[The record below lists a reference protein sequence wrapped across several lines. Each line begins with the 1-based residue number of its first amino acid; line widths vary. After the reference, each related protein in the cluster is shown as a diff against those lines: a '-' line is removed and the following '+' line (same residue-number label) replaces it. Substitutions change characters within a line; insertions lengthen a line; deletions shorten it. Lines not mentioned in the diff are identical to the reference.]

1 VIIKDHLPKID
12 KDLKH
17 NKRSSLASQKTVE
30 FNKGKISKNALAIL
44 QNRYLLQ
51 NTKGQIIESPM
62 QLFRRVAHAIVSV
75 ESKYHNDPTQIEEE
89 FFQILSNLE
98 FLPNT
103 PTLMNAG
110 TRLGQLSACFVLPV
124 EDSLEGIFEALKWT
138 AIIHQSG
145 GGTGFDF
152 SNLRPQGEPATSI
165 GVAASGPIKFM
176 TIFDKTTDVIK
187 QGRMRRGANM
197 GILRIDHPD
206 ILEFITSKSQKNF
219 LNNFNISVAVTDQ
232 FMDAV
237 SKNKEFFLINP
248 RNKKVVKKLDAN
260 KVFNLIT
267 EQAWKTGDP
276 GLIFL
281 DQINRENP
289 TPAVGKITATN
300 PCSEQPLLPWES
312 CNLGSI
318 NLSKII
324 SNKKIDWQK
333 LQKLVHLGVRFLDD
347 VIDANNYPNNKISKM
362 THSNRKI
369 GLGVMGFADALIKMG
384 IPYNSKK
391 ALDLAAKIMQFIQNE
406 AHGASRQLGK
416 ERGNFP
422 NFKKSIWC
430 TQKKYKHMRNASV
443 TTIAPTGTISIIAGC
458 SSGIEPLFAIS
469 FIRNVMDGTKLLE
482 VNPIFLE
489 LLQKRIPQKLFSKI
503 AESGS
508 IQKFKELPKDIR
520 KIFVTAL
527 DIDPYWH
534 VKMQAA
540 FQKYTDSGVSKTI
553 NLPPNSNPRQVRE
566 AFLLAHRLG
575 CKGITVYRYGSKPN
589 QTLRIGKISGFKGDQ
604 IIADSEFAGGCDAV
618 TCPH

>member
-1 VIIKDHLPKID
+1 MTFIEALG
-12 KDLKH
+12 
-17 NKRSSLASQKTVE
+17 
-30 FNKGKISKNALAIL
+30 FNRRKISKNALKIL

-51 NTKGQIIESPM
+51 NEKGQIIESPM
-62 QLFRRVAHAIVSV
+62 QLFKRVAHSIAIV
-75 ESKYHNDPTQIEEE
+75 EKKYGSNTQQIEEE
-89 FFQILSNLE
+89 FFKILSNLE

-110 TRLGQLSACFVLPV
+110 TKLGQLSACFVLPV

-152 SNLRPQGEPATSI
+152 SKLRPKGEPVAKI

-197 GILRIDHPD
+197 GILRVDHPD
-206 ILEFITSKSQKNF
+206 IIEFITCKSQKNF
-219 LNNFNISVAVTDQ
+219 LSNFNISVAVTDD

-237 SKNKEFFLINP
+237 SKDKEFCLINP
-248 RNKKVVKKLDAN
+248 RNKKIVKKIKAKKIFDLLA
-260 KVFNLIT
+260 

-276 GLIFL
+276 GLIFI
-281 DQINRENP
+281 DEINRKNP
-289 TPAVGKITATN
+289 TPTIGMITATN

-318 NLSKII
+318 NLSKVV
-324 SNKKIDWQK
+324 SEKKIQWQK
-333 LQKLVHLGVRFLDD
+333 LRRLIQLGVRFLDD
-347 VIDANNYPNNKISKM
+347 VIDANKYPNNKIAHM
-362 THSNRKI
+362 TTANRKI
-369 GLGVMGFADALIKMG
+369 GLGVMGFADALIKLG

-391 ALDLAAKIMQFIQNE
+391 AVNVAAKIMKFVQDEGRKESI
-406 AHGASRQLGK
+406 RLGN
-416 ERGNFP
+416 ERGSFP
-422 NFKKSIWC
+422 NFKKSIWH
-430 TQKKYKHMRNASV
+430 THKKYKHMRNATV

-458 SSGIEPLFAIS
+458 SSGIEPLFGVS

-482 VNPIFLE
+482 VNPIFVEMLNKKISNE
-489 LLQKRIPQKLFSKI
+489 LLIKI
-503 AESGS
+503 AETGS
-508 IQKFKELPKDIR
+508 IQKLSSIPRNIKE
-520 KIFVTAL
+520 IFVTAS

-534 VKMQAA
+534 VKIQAE
-540 FQKYTDSGVSKTI
+540 FQKYTDSGVSKTV
-553 NLPPNSNPRQVRE
+553 NLPENSGPDQVRK
-566 AFLLAHRLG
+566 AFLLAHKLG

-589 QTLRIGKISGFKGDQ
+589 QTLRVGKVSGFGGSK